1 MKYSE
6 ELCWICEVP
15 LYIERIQ
22 VEEGFLDGL
31 DLELTAGLNVVI
43 GARGT
48 GKTSL
53 IELIRYC
60 LGVPGH
66 TAESSQRSSEHAMSI
81 LEDGRVTVTLNVGG
95 RSVTVSRAAEESAPK
110 QSSEFV
116 PPSIF
121 SQTEIET
128 VGLSSKGRLRILDSF
143 VKNRG
148 QLARTETATVSE
160 IKSLTTELGSYRQQK
175 SDLDEKLAQL
185 PALEEQL
192 KEAEAKEQQITKNSA
207 ALKARKVEVD
217 GFSNQSSALAVRLS
231 YAERL
236 SEAVAEW
243 KEQIVTLL
251 DHGSDLEE
259 ALENDPAAQAR
270 EHFEKAK
277 KAIQTARRE
286 LQAAEKLL
294 AGMTNTTNQEKLKVD
309 DKARQVRKDLELQQ
323 QGAGAVVRQAAN
335 LREKKAQL
343 MSLTNTAK
351 AAATKLRTL
360 QKAREAALDR
370 LDQIREERYKSRQ
383 ECAES
388 LSSDLGPRIHVEVER
403 AGQVDQYAAV
413 IADCLKGSGLHYN
426 DLASSLSGSMSPREL
441 TECID
446 ESNHELLSEVL
457 GINRERAIRLIAAL
471 KVCHLGELLTVPV
484 EDDVHF
490 TLLDGSEYKAI
501 ADLSTGQRC
510 TVILPLILEQKE
522 RVIVVDQ
529 PEDHID
535 NAFIAETVVKVI
547 RERSAE
553 SQILFSTHNPNIP
566 VLGEAERVIHM
577 SSDGKR
583 GFVLEAA
590 GLENSAIVTAITNV
604 MEGGRDAFQRRAKF
618 YGKH

>member
-1 MKYSE
+1 MH
-6 ELCWICEVP
+6 
-15 LYIERIQ
+15 IERIQ

-31 DLELTAGLNVVI
+31 DLELSAGLNVVI

-53 IELIRYC
+53 IELIRFC

-66 TAESSQRSSEHAMSI
+66 TAETSQRSAEHAMSI

-95 RSVTVSRAAEESAPK
+95 KKVIVSRAAGESAPK

-128 VGLSSKGRLRILDSF
+128 VGLSSKGRLRILDTF
-143 VKNRG
+143 IKNRG
-148 QLARTETATVSE
+148 QIARTETATISE
-160 IKSLTTELGSYRQQK
+160 IRSLTTELGTYKQQK

-192 KEAEAKEQQITKNSA
+192 KEAETKEQQITKNSA
-207 ALKARKVEVD
+207 ALKARKSEAD
-217 GFSNQSSALAVRLS
+217 GFSGQSTALAVRLS
-231 YAERL
+231 YVERL
-236 SEAVAEW
+236 SEAVSGW
-243 KEQIVTLL
+243 KEQIASLL
-251 DHGSDLEE
+251 EHGAYLEE
-259 ALENDPAAQAR
+259 APGNDPASQAR
-270 EHFEKAK
+270 DHFEKAK
-277 KAIQTARRE
+277 KAVQTARRE
-286 LQAAEKLL
+286 LLAAEKLL
-294 AGMTNTTNQEKLKVD
+294 AEITNTTNQEKLKID
-309 DKARQVRKDLELQQ
+309 DKARQMRRDLELQQ
-323 QGAGAVVRQAAN
+323 QGAGVIVRQASS

-343 MSLTNTAK
+343 VSLTNTAMGID
-351 AAATKLRTL
+351 TKLKSL

-370 LDQIREERYKSRQ
+370 LDQIREDRFKSRQ
-383 ECAES
+383 ECAEFI
-388 LSSDLGPRIHVEVER
+388 SSDLGPKIHVEVER
-403 AGQVDQYAAV
+403 AGQVEQYAAV

-446 ESNHELLSEVL
+446 ESNHELISEVL
-457 GINRERAIRLIAAL
+457 AINRERAIRLIAAL
-471 KVCHLGELLTVPV
+471 KTCNLGELLTVTV
-484 EDDVHF
+484 EDDVRF

-522 RVIVVDQ
+522 RVIIVDQ

-535 NAFIAETVVKVI
+535 NAFIADTVVKAI

-590 GLENSAIVTAITNV
+590 GLDDSAIVTAITNV
-604 MEGGRDAFQRRAKF
+604 MEGGRDAFLRRAKF

>member
-1 MKYSE
+1 M
-6 ELCWICEVP
+6 
-15 LYIERIQ
+15 YIERVQ

-81 LEDGRVTVTLNVGG
+81 LEEGRVTVTLNVGG
-95 RSVTVSRAAEESAPK
+95 RSVTVSRAAGESAPK

-143 VKNRG
+143 IKNRG

-160 IKSLTTELGSYRQQK
+160 IKSLTTELGTYRQQK
-175 SDLDEKLAQL
+175 SDLEEKLSQL

-207 ALKARKVEVD
+207 VIKARKGEAD
-217 GFSNQSSALAVRLS
+217 RFSNQSSALAVRLS
-231 YAERL
+231 YTERL
-236 SEAVAEW
+236 SETVAEW
-243 KEQIVTLL
+243 KEQIVSLL
-251 DHGSDLEE
+251 EHGSDFEE
-259 ALENDPAAQAR
+259 ALENDPTTQAR

-277 KAIQTARRE
+277 KAVQTARRE

-294 AGMTNTTNQEKLKVD
+294 AEMSNTTNQEKLKID
-309 DKARQVRKDLELQQ
+309 DKARQIRKDLELQQ
-323 QGAGAVVRQAAN
+323 QGAGAIVRQASS

-343 MSLTNTAK
+343 LALTNTAK
-351 AAATKLRTL
+351 GVATKLRAI
-360 QKAREAALDR
+360 QKSREAALDR
-370 LDQIREERYKSRQ
+370 LDQIREDRFKSRQ
-383 ECAES
+383 ECGES
-388 LSSDLGPRIHVEVER
+388 LSSDLGPRIHVEIER

-426 DLASSLSGSMSPREL
+426 DLATSLSGSMSPREL

-471 KVCHLGELLTVPV
+471 KMCNLGELLTVAV

-522 RVIVVDQ
+522 RVIIVDQ

-535 NAFIAETVVKVI
+535 NAFITDTVVKAI
-547 RERSAE
+547 RERSTE

-583 GFVLEAA
+583 GFVMEAA
-590 GLENSAIVTAITNV
+590 DLHDSGIVTAITNV
-604 MEGGRDAFQRRAKF
+604 MEGGRDAFRRRATF